1 MVENPLK
8 HPEVPMMP
16 LRKRLWSNLSLLLLI
31 AVMTLPQWAAADP
44 GRVIELSDGSRI
56 SGDIVDYSNGTYT
69 IESESLGR
77 LLLDDAQIRSIRFE
91 FPGSERAEGLHSTL
105 PAPAALSQL
114 EQIRHRIMS
123 NPDVLAQV
131 MSLQQD
137 PDLLTILNDPQIM
150 QAVMSGQIG
159 VLQNNPKINQLE
171 SNPTVQSIMRSL
183 NP

>member
-1 MVENPLK
+1 
-8 HPEVPMMP
+8 MMP
-16 LRKRLWSNLSLLLLI
+16 LRKRLLSHLSRLSLI
-31 AVMTLPQWAAADP
+31 AFMTLPHWASADA

-77 LLLDDAQIRSIRFE
+77 LLLDDAQIRSIRSG
-91 FPGSERAEGLHSTL
+91 FPGSEPAEGLHSTL
-105 PAPAALSQL
+105 PAPAGLTQL

-137 PDLLTILNDPQIM
+137 PDLLAILNDPQIM
-150 QAVMSGQIG
+150 QAVMSGQID
-159 VLQNNPKINQLE
+159 VLQNHPKIDQLQN
-171 SNPTVQSIMRSL
+171 NPTVQSIMRTL
-183 NP
+183 KP

>member
-1 MVENPLK
+1 
-8 HPEVPMMP
+8 MP
-16 LRKRLWSNLSLLLLI
+16 LRRRLRVHLPLLCLI
-31 AVMTLPQWAAADP
+31 AVMTLSQWASADP
-44 GRVIELSDGSRI
+44 GRVIELTDGSRI

-77 LLLDDAQIRSIRFE
+77 LLLDDVQIRSIRSGS
-91 FPGSERAEGLHSTL
+91 PGFGRTDGLDSSL

-123 NPDVLAQV
+123 NPEVLTQV

-137 PDLLTILNDPQIM
+137 PDLIAILNDPQIM

-159 VLQNNPKINQLE
+159 VLQNHPKINQLQN
-171 SNPTVQSIMRSL
+171 NPTVRSIMRTL

>member
-1 MVENPLK
+1 
-8 HPEVPMMP
+8 MMP
-16 LRKRLWSNLSLLLLI
+16 LRKRLWSNLSLLLLL

-44 GRVIELSDGSRI
+44 GSRVIELSDGSRI
-56 SGDIVDYSNGTYT
+56 SGDIIDYSNGTYT

-77 LLLDDAQIRSIRFE
+77 LLLDDAQIRSIRSG
-91 FPGSERAEGLHSTL
+91 FPGSGRAEGLHSTL
-105 PAPAALSQL
+105 PAPEALSQL
-114 EQIRHRIMS
+114 DQVRHRIMS

-150 QAVMSGQIG
+150 QAVMSGQIS
-159 VLQNNPKINQLE
+159 VLQNHPKINQLQN
-171 SNPTVQSIMRSL
+171 NPTVQSIMRTL

>member
-1 MVENPLK
+1 
-8 HPEVPMMP
+8 
-16 LRKRLWSNLSLLLLI
+16 
-31 AVMTLPQWAAADP
+31 MTLAPWASADP
-44 GRVIELSDGSRI
+44 GRVIELTDGSRI
-56 SGDIVDYSNGTYT
+56 SGDIVDYSNGIYT

-77 LLLDDAQIRSIRFE
+77 LLLDDVRIRSIRSGS
-91 FPGSERAEGLHSTL
+91 PGFGPPDGLDSGL

-114 EQIRHRIMS
+114 EQIRHRIIS

-137 PDLLTILNDPQIM
+137 PDLIAILNDPQIM

-159 VLQNNPKINQLE
+159 VLQNHPKINQLQ
-171 SNPTVQSIMRSL
+171 SNPTVRSIMRTL

>member
-1 MVENPLK
+1 
-8 HPEVPMMP
+8 MMP
-16 LRKRLWSNLSLLLLI
+16 LRRRLWSHLSRLSLI
-31 AVMTLPQWAAADP
+31 AVMALPHLASADA
-44 GRVIELSDGSRI
+44 GRVIELSDGSKI

-77 LLLDDAQIRSIRFE
+77 LLLDDAQIRSIRSG
-91 FPGSERAEGLHSTL
+91 FPGSERAEGLNSTL
-105 PAPAALSQL
+105 PVPAALTQL

-137 PDLLTILNDPQIM
+137 PDLLAILNDPQVM
-150 QAVMSGQIG
+150 QAVMSGQIS
-159 VLQNNPKINQLE
+159 VLQNHPKINQLE
-171 SNPTVQSIMRSL
+171 SNPTVQSIMRAL